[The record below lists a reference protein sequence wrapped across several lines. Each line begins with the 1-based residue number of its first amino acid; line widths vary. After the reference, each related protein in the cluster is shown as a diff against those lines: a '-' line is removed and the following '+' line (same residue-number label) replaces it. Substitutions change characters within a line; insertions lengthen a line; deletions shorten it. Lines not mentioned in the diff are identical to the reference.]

1 MSLVSVKSEGRHMK
15 HTLLAVFLVL
25 GLATL
30 VSADNPTFPGF
41 EKAMDPDTY
50 QKAGLGKLTDAE
62 RATLNSFVRGYVA
75 TKQKDAATVAAAQAV
90 DRAVKERKVR
100 HRILLRAESWE
111 PTEVPIFGRC
121 FVWKTA
127 RFGNLRIPRS
137 SRPRQSKIQTWLFIA
152 TCLDIKCL
160 SKAPGSF
167 E

>member
-1 MSLVSVKSEGRHMK
+1 MK

-90 DRAVKERKVR
+90 DRAVKERKVQPPDIIESR
-100 HRILLRAESWE
+100 IVGTYRGTNLRTLFRLENGQVWKPSNSEIVSSPPVENPNVVIYRDMFGYKMFIEGARILRVKRVE
-111 PTEVPIFGRC
+111 
-121 FVWKTA
+121 
-127 RFGNLRIPRS
+127 
-137 SRPRQSKIQTWLFIA
+137 
-152 TCLDIKCL
+152 
-160 SKAPGSF
+160 
-167 E
+167 

>member
-1 MSLVSVKSEGRHMK
+1 MK

-75 TKQKDAATVAAAQAV
+75 TKQKDAAAVAAAQAV
-90 DRAVKERKVR
+90 DRAVKERKVQPPDIIESR
-100 HRILLRAESWE
+100 IVGTYRGTNLRTLFRLENGQVWKPSNSEIVSSPPVENPNVVIYRDMFGYKMFIEGARILRVKRVE
-111 PTEVPIFGRC
+111 
-121 FVWKTA
+121 
-127 RFGNLRIPRS
+127 
-137 SRPRQSKIQTWLFIA
+137 
-152 TCLDIKCL
+152 
-160 SKAPGSF
+160 
-167 E
+167 

>member
-1 MSLVSVKSEGRHMK
+1 MK

-50 QKAGLGKLTDAE
+50 QKAGLGKLTDTE

-90 DRAVKERKVR
+90 DRAVKERKVQPPDIIESR
-100 HRILLRAESWE
+100 IVGTYRGTNLRTLFRLENGQVWKPSNSEIVSSPPVENPNVVIYRDMFGYKMFIEGARILRVKRVE
-111 PTEVPIFGRC
+111 
-121 FVWKTA
+121 
-127 RFGNLRIPRS
+127 
-137 SRPRQSKIQTWLFIA
+137 
-152 TCLDIKCL
+152 
-160 SKAPGSF
+160 
-167 E
+167 